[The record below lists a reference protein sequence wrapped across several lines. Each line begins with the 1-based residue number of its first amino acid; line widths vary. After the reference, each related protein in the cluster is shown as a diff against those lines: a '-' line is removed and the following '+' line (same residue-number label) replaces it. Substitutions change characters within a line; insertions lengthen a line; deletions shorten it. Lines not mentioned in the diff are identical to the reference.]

1 MTILVN
7 FLNERSPLTIGTV
20 LVAFN
25 SVCPDRLDLLHP
37 HYRRLC
43 RLLPDADEWGQI
55 TIVNVLVRY
64 ARRMLPKPL
73 VFQDHNGATVERI
86 DSDLQ
91 LLFRSAESLFFSRNP
106 AVVLAVSRA
115 LYYLGPPSDTPKI
128 VPPLLKLLRTS
139 TEIERVVVEELY
151 IIARASPELLSS
163 HYSRLFLRSS
173 DLPSTKLA
181 KLRILV
187 KLMKSE
193 NASALLG
200 EFTEYVHDRDDSV
213 AAAAVDAIGTCA
225 RLLPEYTSRCI
236 DILIRLMKDGIDAV
250 GSSAVR
256 VLKDLVQS
264 NRRETVPHAAATAAV
279 VAVEGIAS
287 VQTPAEIVASLAHQ
301 FDDVRHPRAK
311 ACVLWLVGQYA
322 AASISTT
329 ATTATAKDGVQAQA
343 QIQVVPGVE
352 NWAPD
357 VLRRAVKSFAHD
369 DKAVKLQ
376 TLTLTAKLLSLSPE
390 SEILGKLSLYCFS
403 LARYDQSY
411 DVRDR
416 GRLLCTLLA
425 DICPKLKTVSSSG
438 NNNHQNP
445 IQEQE
450 WNEETTDGG
459 GDSSRGMITL
469 RKEQIQMI
477 LFQGKEPSEEEP
489 DPVDPTMTLGSMAL

>member
-1 MTILVN
+1 MALRVLSGIRVAVIGSIVTLAIKKCSADVSPYVRKTAALAIPKCLSLDDGQRRELMTILVN

-25 SVCPDRLDLLHP
+25 SVCSDRLDLLHP

-416 GRLLCTLLA
+416 G
-425 DICPKLKTVSSSG
+425 
-438 NNNHQNP
+438 
-445 IQEQE
+445 
-450 WNEETTDGG
+450 
-459 GDSSRGMITL
+459 
-469 RKEQIQMI
+469 
-477 LFQGKEPSEEEP
+477 
-489 DPVDPTMTLGSMAL
+489 